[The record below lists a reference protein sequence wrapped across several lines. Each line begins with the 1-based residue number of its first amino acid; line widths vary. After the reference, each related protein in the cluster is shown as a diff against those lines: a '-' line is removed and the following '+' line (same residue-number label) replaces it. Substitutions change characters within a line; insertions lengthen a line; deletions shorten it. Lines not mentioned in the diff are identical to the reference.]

1 MSQTSPK
8 TPDRPG
14 QGITYASAG
23 VDTAA
28 GDRAVELM
36 RASVAATKIGRAHV

>member
-23 VDTAA
+23 VDTAEDLQRVRDWFARHPEEA
-28 GDRAVELM
+28 G
-36 RASVAATKIGRAHV
+36 